1 MKKLFLTTVL
11 NVHQTFITL
20 FITKKE
26 QKKTPEVLKHLG
38 FLNFVLVE
46 MSLTFSY
53 IYYQYSLI

>member
-46 MSLTFSY
+46 MSLTFTH
-53 IYYQYSLI
+53 IVRQYLLI